1 MTAQAG
7 AGEERAPSQSVSEDH
22 RRDVNEDA
30 DDLLPLV
37 EHKRLVEGK
46 YGPCLWVALLRLDTV
61 GKSCLF
67 GGRGVG

>member
-46 YGPCLWVALLRLDTV
+46 YGPCLERWH
-61 GKSCLF
+61 C
-67 GGRGVG
+67 